1 MKLSISQFSNGML
14 LDINIA
20 KYYLNVLLK
29 KDLQHFFFDKII
41 VVVVT
46 NIMGSV
52 SLSLQQIFCP
62 PGTEKLNKSPQADKN
77 PW

>member
-1 MKLSISQFSNGML
+1 ML

-41 VVVVT
+41 VVVES